1 MKTIGYVTYQDNP
14 NDPDPD
20 LDIPF
25 LLPALEGLGNNVD
38 ILNWQTT
45 TNFLKYD
52 LLVIRSPWNYAQNFN
67 QFHNWL
73 HLANSQVKVIN
84 PVAVIDEN
92 IDKRYLLKLADAGIE
107 IIPTQILESVAGL
120 NDIELYEGKMVM
132 KPVIGAGARGAFIV
146 DDYSN
151 LVDLCQRHFSAT
163 ETSLLVQSYLKEVDH
178 PGEIAVVCCKGEIMH
193 SVIKRPALSDGGH
206 GDFAANVD
214 TSTELTKF
222 INHIMEFEIA
232 GTQVSE
238 LVYSRVDV
246 VPTAEGFKLMELE
259 LIEPFLFLP
268 MNPDSTQV
276 FATAI
281 HNSID

>member
-1 MKTIGYVTYQDNP
+1 MKTIGYVSYQDDP

-25 LLPALEGLGNNVD
+25 LVPALEALGNNVD
-38 ILNWQTT
+38 VINWQTT

-52 LLVIRSPWNYAQNFN
+52 LLVIRSPWDYAQNFN

-92 IDKRYLLKLADAGIE
+92 IDKRYLLKLAAAGIE
-107 IIPTQILESVAGL
+107 IIPTQVLESIAGL
-120 NDIELYEGKMVM
+120 NDIELHEGKMVM

-146 DDYSN
+146 DYGSN
-151 LVDLCQRHFSAT
+151 LEDLCKRHFSAT
-163 ETSLLVQSYLKEVDH
+163 EIPLLVQPYLKEVDH
-178 PGEIAVVCCKGEIMH
+178 PGEIAVVCCKGEIVH
-193 SVIKRPALSDGGH
+193 SIIKRPALSDGGH

-214 TSTELTKF
+214 ISTELTKF
-222 INHIMEFEIA
+222 INQIMEFEIA
-232 GTQVSE
+232 GSQISE
-238 LVYSRVDV
+238 LVYSRIDV

-268 MNPDSTQV
+268 MNPNSTQV

-281 HNSID
+281 HDAID

>member
-1 MKTIGYVTYQDNP
+1 MKTIGYVSYQDNP

-25 LLPALEGLGNNVD
+25 LVPALEALGNNVD

-52 LLVIRSPWNYAQNFN
+52 LLVIRSPWDYAQNFN
-67 QFHNWL
+67 RFHNWL

-92 IDKRYLLKLADAGIE
+92 IDKRYLLKFAAAGFE
-107 IIPTQILESVAGL
+107 IIPTQVLESIAGL
-120 NDIELYEGKMVM
+120 SGIELHDGKMVM

-146 DDYSN
+146 DDGSN
-151 LVDLCQRHFSAT
+151 LEDLCQRHFSAT
-163 ETSLLVQSYLKEVDH
+163 EIPLLVQPYLKEVDH

-193 SVIKRPALSDGGH
+193 SIIKRPALSAGGH

-214 TSTELTKF
+214 ISTELTKF
-222 INHIMEFEIA
+222 INQIMEFEIA
-232 GTQVSE
+232 GSQISE
-238 LVYSRVDV
+238 LVYSRIDV

-268 MNPDSTQV
+268 MNPNSTQV

-281 HNSID
+281 HNAID

>member
-1 MKTIGYVTYQDNP
+1 MKTIGYVSYQDNP

-25 LLPALEGLGNNVD
+25 LVPALEALGNNVD
-38 ILNWQTT
+38 VLNWKTA
-45 TNFLKYD
+45 TNFHKYD
-52 LLVIRSPWNYAQNFN
+52 LLVIRSPWDYAQNFN

-73 HLANSQVKVIN
+73 HLVNSQVKVIN

-92 IDKRYLLKLADAGIE
+92 IDKRYLLKLAAAGIE
-107 IIPTQILESVAGL
+107 IIPTQILEFVAGL
-120 NDIELYEGKMVM
+120 NDIKLHDGKMVM

-146 DDYSN
+146 DNGSN
-151 LVDLCQRHFSAT
+151 LEDLCQRYFSTT
-163 ETSLLVQSYLKEVDH
+163 ETPLLVQPYLKEVDY

-214 TSTELTKF
+214 ISTELTKF

-238 LVYSRVDV
+238 LVYSRIDV

-281 HNSID
+281 HNAID

>member
-1 MKTIGYVTYQDNP
+1 MKTIGYVSYQNNP

-25 LLPALEGLGNNVD
+25 LVPALEALGNNVD
-38 ILNWQTT
+38 VINWQST

-52 LLVIRSPWNYAQNFN
+52 LLVIRSPWDYAQNFN

-92 IDKRYLLKLADAGIE
+92 IDKRYLLKLAAAGIE

-120 NDIELYEGKMVM
+120 NDIELHDGKMVM

-146 DDYSN
+146 DDDSN
-151 LVDLCQRHFSAT
+151 LKDLCQRHFSAT
-163 ETSLLVQSYLKEVDH
+163 ETPLLVQPYLKEVDH

-193 SVIKRPALSDGGH
+193 SIIKRPALSDGGH

-214 TSTELTKF
+214 ISTELTKF
-222 INHIMEFEIA
+222 INQIMEFEIA